1 MFTFKTIESNTM
13 KIRNAIIALAA
24 LLLMSQGLLAKPKKE
39 IGLQLYS
46 IREVIGSPEKYAQNH
61 IEVFARLA
69 SWGYTAVE
77 AASYDQGKGTFY
89 GVSPQQFK
97 ADCEAAGLKPISSH
111 ATRGLNAEELKN
123 HDFTEALKWWDKAIA
138 DHKAAGM
145 QYIVT
150 PGWGVPK
157 TLEEAQTLCDY
168 TNAIGRKCQAAGLK
182 YGYHTHS
189 HEYQKVEGQVWID
202 YMMQHTDASLFFWQM
217 DTYWCVMGQQSPVQ
231 YFKKYPGRFAMLH
244 IKDLYE
250 LGESGMVDFN
260 AIFRSAETAGLENYI
275 VEMEGTDGTIDIMEG
290 VRRCA
295 DYLLKSKIV
304 KKSYSK

>member
-1 MFTFKTIESNTM
+1 M
-13 KIRNAIIALAA
+13 KLKKALWLLCAILCCTGAT
-24 LLLMSQGLLAKPKKE
+24 AKPKKE
-39 IGLQLYS
+39 MGLQLYS
-46 IREVIGSPEKYAQNH
+46 IREVIGSPENYAKH
-61 IEVFARLA
+61 HVEVFKKLHD
-69 SWGYTAVE
+69 WGYTAVE

-97 ADCEAAGLKPISSH
+97 ADCEAAGLECLSSH
-111 ATRGLNAEELKN
+111 ATRGLSGEEIKS
-123 HDFTEALKWWDKAIA
+123 HDFTEALRWWDKAIA

-145 QYIVT
+145 SYIVT

-157 TLEEAQTLCDY
+157 TLAEAQTMCDY
-168 TNAIGRKCQAAGLK
+168 ANAIGQKCRAAGLK

-189 HEYQKVEGQVWID
+189 HEYQKVEGTPWID
-202 YMMQHTDASLFFWQM
+202 YMMQHIEPENMFWQM

-231 YFKKYPGRFAMLH
+231 YFKKYSGRFTMLH

-260 AIFRSAETAGLENYI
+260 AIFRNADTAGLCDYI

-295 DYLLKSKIV
+295 EYLNQSKSV
-304 KKSYSK
+304 KKSYRK

>member
-1 MFTFKTIESNTM
+1 M
-13 KIRNAIIALAA
+13 KKLIVMLAV
-24 LLLMSQGLLAKPKKE
+24 LSLGLSAFAKKQ

-46 IREVIGSPEKYAQNH
+46 IREVIGSPAKYAQNH
-61 IEVFARLA
+61 VEVFKKLA

-89 GVSPQQFK
+89 GVSPEQFR
-97 ADCEAAGLKPISSH
+97 ADCEAAGLECLSSH
-111 ATRGLNAEELKN
+111 TTRGLNADELKN
-123 HDFTEALKWWDKAIA
+123 HDFTEALRWWDKAIA

-145 QYIVT
+145 KYIVT

-157 TLEEAQTLCDY
+157 TQKEAQTLCDY
-168 TNAIGRKCQAAGLK
+168 ANAIGQKCRAAGLQ

-189 HEYQKVEGQVWID
+189 HEYQKVEGTPWID
-202 YMMQHTDASLFFWQM
+202 FMMQHIDAENMFWQM

-231 YFKKYPGRFAMLH
+231 YFKKYPGRFTMLH

-260 AIFRSAETAGLENYI
+260 AIFRNASTAGLCDYI

-295 DYLLKSKIV
+295 AYLLKNKLV
-304 KKSYSK
+304 RKTYRK

>member
-1 MFTFKTIESNTM
+1 M
-13 KIRNAIIALAA
+13 KNVMIMLAA
-24 LLLMSQGLLAKPKKE
+24 LLLALPVSAKSKKE
-39 IGLQLYS
+39 MALQLYS
-46 IREVIGSPEKYAQNH
+46 IREVIGSPENYAKNH
-61 IEVFARLA
+61 VEVFRKLA
-69 SWGYTAVE
+69 AWGYTAVE
-77 AASYDQGKGTFY
+77 AASYDQAKGTFY

-97 ADCEAAGLKPISSH
+97 ADCEAAGLECLSSH
-111 ATRGLNAEELKN
+111 ATHGLSDEELKN

-145 QYIVT
+145 SYIVT

-157 TLEEAQTLCDY
+157 TLKEAQTLCDY
-168 TNAIGRKCQAAGLK
+168 ANAIGRKCAAAGLK

-189 HEYQKVEGQVWID
+189 HEYQKVENVRWID
-202 YMMQHTDASLFFWQM
+202 YMMEHTDPAYYFWQM

-231 YFKKYPGRFAMLH
+231 YFKKYPGRCRMLH

-250 LGESGMVDFN
+250 LGQSGMLGFDAIFN
-260 AIFRSAETAGLENYI
+260 AADIAGLEYYV

-295 DYLLKSKIV
+295 DFLLKSKFV
-304 KKSYSK
+304 RKSYRK

>member
-1 MFTFKTIESNTM
+1 M
-13 KIRNAIIALAA
+13 KKLIV
-24 LLLMSQGLLAKPKKE
+24 LLAVLSLGLSAFAKKQ

-46 IREVIGSPEKYAQNH
+46 IREVIGSPAKYAQNH
-61 IEVFARLA
+61 VEVFKKLA

-77 AASYDQGKGTFY
+77 AASYDQGRGTFY
-89 GVSPQQFK
+89 GVSPEQFR
-97 ADCEAAGLKPISSH
+97 ADCEAAGLQCLSSH
-111 ATRGLNAEELKN
+111 ATRGLNADELKN
-123 HDFTEALKWWDKAIA
+123 HDFTEALRWWDKAIA

-145 QYIVT
+145 KYIVT
-150 PGWGVPK
+150 PGWGVPR
-157 TLEEAQTLCDY
+157 TQEEAQTLCDY
-168 TNAIGRKCQAAGLK
+168 ANAIGRKCRAAGLQ

-189 HEYQKVEGQVWID
+189 HEYQKVDGTPWID
-202 YMMQHTDASLFFWQM
+202 YMMQHIDAENMFWQM

-231 YFKKYPGRFAMLH
+231 YFKKYPGRFTMLH

-260 AIFRSAETAGLENYI
+260 AIFRNAATAGLCDYI

-295 DYLLKSKIV
+295 AYLLKNKV
-304 KKSYSK
+304 VRKSYPVK

>member
-1 MFTFKTIESNTM
+1 M
-13 KIRNAIIALAA
+13 KKLIVMLAV
-24 LLLMSQGLLAKPKKE
+24 LSLGLSAFAKKQ

-46 IREVIGSPEKYAQNH
+46 IREVIGSPAKYAQNH
-61 IEVFARLA
+61 VEVFKKLA

-89 GVSPQQFK
+89 GVSPEQFR
-97 ADCEAAGLKPISSH
+97 ADCEAAGLECLSSH
-111 ATRGLNAEELKN
+111 ATRGLNADELKN
-123 HDFTEALKWWDKAIA
+123 HDFTEAIA

-145 QYIVT
+145 KYIVT

-157 TLEEAQTLCDY
+157 TQKEAQTLCDY
-168 TNAIGRKCQAAGLK
+168 ANAIGQKCRAAGLQ

-189 HEYQKVEGQVWID
+189 HEYQKVEGTPWID
-202 YMMQHTDASLFFWQM
+202 FMMQHIDAENMFWQM

-231 YFKKYPGRFAMLH
+231 YFKKYPGRFTMLH

-260 AIFRSAETAGLENYI
+260 AIFRNASTAGLCDYI

-295 DYLLKSKIV
+295 TYLLKNKLV
-304 KKSYSK
+304 RKTYRK

>member
-1 MFTFKTIESNTM
+1 MTQTLFRFSRI
-13 KIRNAIIALAA
+13 
-24 LLLMSQGLLAKPKKE
+24 LLALILTGTTLTTQALPKKE
-39 IGLQLYS
+39 MALQLYS
-46 IREVIGSPEKYAQNH
+46 IREVIGSPEAYAKNH
-61 IEVFARLA
+61 VEVFQKLA
-69 SWGYTAVE
+69 AWGYTAVE

-89 GVSPQQFK
+89 GVTPQQFR
-97 ADCEAAGLKPISSH
+97 ADCEAAGLKALSSH

-145 QYIVT
+145 SYIVT

-157 TLEEAQTLCDY
+157 TLQEAQTMCDY
-168 TNAIGRKCQAAGLK
+168 ANAIGQKCRAAGLL

-189 HEYQKVEGQVWID
+189 HEFQKVEGTPWID
-202 YMMQHTDASLFFWQM
+202 YMMQHIYADNMFWQM
-217 DTYWCVMGQQSPVQ
+217 DTYWCVMAQQSPVM
-231 YFKKYPGRFAMLH
+231 YFKKYPGRFTMLH

-250 LGESGMVDFN
+250 LGQSGMLGFD
-260 AIFRSAETAGLENYI
+260 AIFQHAATAGLRDYV

-295 DYLLKSKIV
+295 EFLRQSKFV
-304 KKSYSK
+304 KKSY

>member
-1 MFTFKTIESNTM
+1 M
-13 KIRNAIIALAA
+13 KLRNVLFVLCALWI
-24 LLLMSQGLLAKPKKE
+24 STGVSAKPKKE

-46 IREVIGSPEKYAQNH
+46 IREVIGSPENYAQNH
-61 IEVFARLA
+61 VEVFKKLA

-89 GVSPQQFK
+89 GVTPQQFK
-97 ADCEAAGLKPISSH
+97 ADCEAAGLECLSSH
-111 ATRGLNAEELKN
+111 ASRGLSSDELKN
-123 HDFTEALKWWDKAIA
+123 HDFTKALKWWDKAIA

-145 QYIVT
+145 KYIVT

-157 TLEEAQTLCDY
+157 TKEEAQTLCDY
-168 TNAIGRKCQAAGLK
+168 TNAIGRKCQAAGLR

-189 HEYQKVEGQVWID
+189 HEFQKVEDTVWID
-202 YMMQHTDASLFFWQM
+202 YMMQHTDPNLFFWQM
-217 DTYWCVMGQQSPVQ
+217 DTYWCVMAQQSPVQ

-260 AIFRSAETAGLENYI
+260 AIFRYADTAGLCDYI

-295 DYLLKSKIV
+295 EFLRSSKVI
-304 KKSYSK
+304 KKSYRK

>member
-1 MFTFKTIESNTM
+1 M
-13 KIRNAIIALAA
+13 KINKKLIVA
-24 LLLMSQGLLAKPKKE
+24 LLLFLPLGGGQVGAKKQ

-46 IREVIGSPEKYAQNH
+46 ICEVIGSPAKYAQNH
-61 IEVFARLA
+61 DEVFKKLA

-89 GVSPQQFK
+89 GVSPEQFR
-97 ADCEAAGLKPISSH
+97 ADCEAAGLECLSSH
-111 ATRGLNAEELKN
+111 ATRGLNADELKN
-123 HDFTEALKWWDKAIA
+123 HDFTEALRWWDKAIA

-145 QYIVT
+145 KYIVT

-157 TLEEAQTLCDY
+157 TQKEAQTLCDY
-168 TNAIGRKCQAAGLK
+168 ANAVGQKCRAAGLQ

-189 HEYQKVEGQVWID
+189 HEYQKVEGTPWID
-202 YMMQHTDASLFFWQM
+202 FMMQHIDAENMFWQM

-231 YFKKYPGRFAMLH
+231 YFKKYPGRFTMLH

-260 AIFRSAETAGLENYI
+260 AIFRNATTAGLCDYI
-275 VEMEGTDGTIDIMEG
+275 VEMEGTDGAIDIMEG

-295 DYLLKSKIV
+295 AYLLKNKLV
-304 KKSYSK
+304 RKTYRK

>member
-1 MFTFKTIESNTM
+1 M
-13 KIRNAIIALAA
+13 KINKKLIVA
-24 LLLMSQGLLAKPKKE
+24 LLLFLPLGGGQVGAKKQ

-46 IREVIGSPEKYAQNH
+46 IREVIGSPAKYAQNH
-61 IEVFARLA
+61 VEVFKKLA
-69 SWGYTAVE
+69 SWGYTSVE

-89 GVSPQQFK
+89 GVSPEQFR
-97 ADCEAAGLKPISSH
+97 ADCEAAGLECLSSH
-111 ATRGLNAEELKN
+111 ATRGLNADELKN
-123 HDFTEALKWWDKAIA
+123 HDFTEALRWWDKAIA

-145 QYIVT
+145 KYIVT

-157 TLEEAQTLCDY
+157 TQKEAQTLCDY
-168 TNAIGRKCQAAGLK
+168 ANAIGQKCRAAGLQ

-189 HEYQKVEGQVWID
+189 HEYQKVEGTPWID
-202 YMMQHTDASLFFWQM
+202 FMMQHIDAENMFWQM

-231 YFKKYPGRFAMLH
+231 YFKKYPGRFTMLH

-260 AIFRSAETAGLENYI
+260 AIFHNATTAGLCDYI

-295 DYLLKSKIV
+295 TYLLKNKLV
-304 KKSYSK
+304 RKTYRK